1 MYFCAE
7 AQNAPSVSFNLAT
20 FLISASSCTNASC
33 STRPLDKYFILLGF
47 QPLKEEN
54 KVSCEVAAESDVARS

>member
-20 FLISASSCTNASC
+20 FFNLSEQLHKCLL
-33 STRPLDKYFILLGF
+33 LD
-47 QPLKEEN
+47 PT
-54 KVSCEVAAESDVARS
+54 A